1 MGAHLLDRIG
11 LRRVP
16 DAVAERLAKSAADL
30 DATWTACAPTD
41 AHHESW

>member
-30 DATWTACAPTD
+30 GRDLD
-41 AHHESW
+41 SVRAHRRASRK